1 MFIADRGHAMS
12 AQRDTIEGRSA
23 DPRSSSCDGRFLVWK
38 QRLRH
43 YGSCCKRAGF
53 AGRTPMETKPGYVIV
68 CCIVC
73 FFIVSWH
80 AGHIEPSK
88 KAPWCCKSNQVSSLK
103 RKLQKRKKE
112 VVGLQKQSGLLPDG
126 ASESFEEKVTERIP
140 ESDTP
145 RKISRKL
152 SRAGE
157 AVTETEMEMDSLTTE
172 INGLKQRLEEV
183 MGQSRACILL
193 HDIRLLAT
201 QPTHIEV
208 NSALPWPTFMWFNIS
223 LAFPSSHNICL

>member
-103 RKLQKRKKE
+103 RKLQKRNKE

-126 ASESFEEKVTERIP
+126 ASESFEEKVTERIA
-140 ESDTP
+140 ESDIQ

-172 INGLKQRLEEV
+172 INDLKQRSEEV
-183 MGQSRACILL
+183 MGQSWIGILL
-193 HDIRLLAT
+193 HHMRLLAT
-201 QPTHIEV
+201 QPTHIV
-208 NSALPWPTFMWFNIS
+208 MNSVSPWLPFIWFNIVIVF
-223 LAFPSSHNICL
+223 LSSQIICL